1 MRTCLPG
8 RLMPRR
14 EQELMIS
21 AGFRGTPG
29 IVVREGDG
37 SVKKFNGMPQ
47 GVQLAE
53 VLGPR

>member
-1 MRTCLPG
+1 
-8 RLMPRR
+8 
-14 EQELMIS
+14 MIS